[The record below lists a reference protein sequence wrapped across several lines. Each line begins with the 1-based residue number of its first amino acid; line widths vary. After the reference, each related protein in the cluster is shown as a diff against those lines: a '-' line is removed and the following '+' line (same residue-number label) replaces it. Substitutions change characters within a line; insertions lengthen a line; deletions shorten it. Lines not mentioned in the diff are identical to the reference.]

1 MSNWVAITG
10 GCGYVG
16 SHIAAS
22 IKQNTDYKTLLIDN
36 RAELLPHTHKYGD
49 AVVNADYV
57 SGESFNA
64 IAAVNPI
71 AIVHCAASSLV
82 GPSQTDPARYYN
94 ENVVKLVSF
103 LNFMKNNN
111 FNNLVFS
118 SSSSV
123 YGDGDGIS
131 PFVENDTYRPMS
143 VYGKTKMMGEIA
155 LGDYHT
161 AYGIRSVSFRYF
173 NAVGAAESG
182 TIGQEPGATHLIA
195 KVMESILNNTHLEI
209 YGDDWP
215 THDKTCVR
223 DYVHVSDIADAHVKG
238 IEWLKNN
245 NGAYTYN
252 IGRSQGTSVREVV
265 DTVERVVGCT
275 IKTTVTKRRV
285 GDPAW
290 LVANVSKIR
299 ADLGW
304 TASKDLEQI
313 VADAYRWYTSNT
325 FKSLKR

>member
-1 MSNWVAITG
+1 MSKWIAITG

-22 IKQNTDYKTLLIDN
+22 IKRNTDYNTLLIDN
-36 RAELLPHTHKYGD
+36 RAELLPHTHRYGD
-49 AVVNADYV
+49 AVINSDYV
-57 SGESFNA
+57 SREAFNA
-64 IAAVNPI
+64 ISTVHPI

-82 GPSQTDPARYYN
+82 GPSQKDPAKYYN

-103 LNFMKNNN
+103 LNFMKHNNY
-111 FNNLVFS
+111 NNLVFS

-123 YGDGDGIS
+123 YGDGDGVS

-155 LGDYHT
+155 LKDYCT
-161 AYGIRSVSFRYF
+161 AYGINSVSFRYF
-173 NAVGAAESG
+173 NAVGAEDSA

-195 KVMESILNNTHLEI
+195 KIMESILDSSTLEI

-223 DYVHVSDIADAHVKG
+223 DYVHVNDIADAHVKG
-238 IEWLKNN
+238 VEWLLKNP
-245 NGAYTYN
+245 GAHVYN
-252 IGRSQGTSVREVV
+252 IGCGIGTSVREII
-265 DTVERVVGCT
+265 DTVEHVTGHVVNT
-275 IKTTVTKRRV
+275 SVTKRRI

-299 ADLGW
+299 QDLGW
-304 TASKDLEQI
+304 SSTRNLEQI
-313 VADAYRWYTSNT
+313 VADAYRWYTSDT

>member
-36 RAELLPHTHKYGD
+36 RAELLPHTHQYGD
-49 AVVNADYV
+49 AVVNTDYI

-64 IAAVNPI
+64 ITAVNPI

-155 LGDYHT
+155 LNDYYT

-182 TIGQEPGATHLIA
+182 SIGQEPGATHLVA
-195 KVMESILNNTHLEI
+195 KIMESILSGTCLEI

-238 IEWLKNN
+238 IEWLTRN
-245 NGAYTYN
+245 NGAYVYN
-252 IGRSQGTSVREVV
+252 IGRSQGTSVREVIN
-265 DTVERVVGCT
+265 TVERVIGCT
-275 IKTTVTKRRV
+275 VNTTVTKRRV

-299 ADLGW
+299 QDLGW
-304 TASKDLEQI
+304 TASRDLEQI

-325 FKSLKR
+325 FKNLKR

>member
-1 MSNWVAITG
+1 MTEWVAITG

-22 IKQNTDYKTLLIDN
+22 IKQNTNYKTLLIDN
-36 RAELLPHTHKYGD
+36 RADLLLHTHQYGD
-49 AVVNADYV
+49 ALMNSDYI
-57 SGESFNA
+57 SRESFNA
-64 IAAVNPI
+64 IAAVKPI

-143 VYGKTKMMGEIA
+143 VYGKTKMIGEIV
-155 LGDYHT
+155 LKDYCT
-161 AYGIRSVSFRYF
+161 AYGINSVSFRYF

-182 TIGQEPGATHLIA
+182 TIGQEPGATHLVA
-195 KVMESILNNTHLEI
+195 KIIESILDNIQLEI
-209 YGDDWP
+209 YGNDWP

-238 IEWLKNN
+238 LEWLVKNP
-245 NGAYTYN
+245 GAHVYN
-252 IGRSQGTSVREVV
+252 IGRSQGTSVKEVI
-265 DTVERVVGCT
+265 DMVERVTGHTVN
-275 IKTTVTKRRV
+275 TTVTKRRI

-299 ADLGW
+299 QHLGW
-304 TASKDLEQI
+304 TASRDLEQI
-313 VADAYRWYTSNT
+313 VADAYRWYTSDT
-325 FKSLKR
+325 FKQLKR